1 MGIFDFLKK
10 GKGMATDAVSKVAD
24 STNIDEKVMGMA
36 QDGMAKA
43 TDAVQNVAS
52 KTDLDE
58 KAMGMVGDA
67 REKVEGM
74 MGSDDNKP
82 QA

>member
-1 MGIFDFLKK
+1 MGFFDFLKK
-10 GKGMATDAVSKVAD
+10 GKGMAQGLAD
-24 STNIDEKVMGMA
+24 KTNLDEKAMGMA
-36 QDGMAKA
+36 QDVMGKA
-43 TDAVQNVAS
+43 TDAVQGVAA

-74 MGSDDNKP
+74 MGGDNKP